1 MSTVAQSPATQVSLR
16 TLPLDERR
24 GIYAMWCVIATEAA
38 LFASLFA
45 AYFYLGNN
53 KERWQIDKPPKLF
66 LALIML
72 LVLLSSSAVLEWGK
86 HQVKERRY
94 AAARRMLAL
103 TILIGFIFLTIQ
115 GYEYADHW
123 KTLTPFS
130 DSYGSIFYTITTF
143 HAAHLILGL
152 LMLLYVL
159 ALPRY
164 APARE
169 TPFRP
174 YETVT
179 LYWHFVDVVWIF
191 IVLILYLIPKFI
203 AHG

>member
-1 MSTVAQSPATQVSLR
+1 MSTALQYPRPAVSLR
-16 TLPLDERR
+16 GLPLEERR
-24 GIYAMWCVIATEAA
+24 GIYAMWCVILTEGA
-38 LFASLFA
+38 LFASFFA
-45 AYFYLGNN
+45 AYFYLGSN
-53 KERWQIDKPPKLF
+53 KERWQIDHPPKLAVAF
-66 LALIML
+66 
-72 LVLLSSSAVLEWGK
+72 VLLAILVASSFVLELGK
-86 HQVKERRY
+86 HRVLQRRY
-94 AAARRMLAL
+94 AAGRILLAVTILMGLVFLAL
-103 TILIGFIFLTIQ
+103 Q

-130 DSYGSIFYTITTF
+130 DSYGSIFYVITTF
-143 HAAHLILGL
+143 HAAHVIIGL
-152 LMLLYVL
+152 LMLGYVL

-164 APARE
+164 APAPE

-191 IVLILYLIPKFI
+191 VVLILYVIPNLI